1 MALVKKKNDS
11 ILNMNNAVANLN
23 NNIKATTSNIK
34 NTASAVGSGLQT
46 AYNNAADNIADY
58 LPGFTLLG
66 STIKNN
72 ADLRRYKGDQDKAD
86 TELAKY
92 NEAPTYEKSEALQNA
107 IAKRDSLENGDQEIY
122 QKYADPIQNAIDQ
135 VSKYSEF
142 KYDVESD
149 PIWNSIKSQYQR
161 NATMG
166 MREAMGDAAN
176 LTGGYGSSYSQQ
188 AGQQAYQNQIA
199 GMTDIIPELQNSA
212 LNVFQANQNGALNQL
227 GAIDGLME
235 NELNN
240 WRSNRAYFSQK
251 VNDMTDQE
259 FNEYLTQLQQWNTD
273 RSFWNE
279 YRNNAIANQQW
290 ARQMQADNVKWRQE
304 LMYDY
309 VNLGVNS
316 ALKVADLGLD
326 AASLGVQAGNNLL
339 DYDLSRR
346 NIAEEQRQFNSLHP
360 DDALPITSPYTQT
373 LNALTGGKSLADL
386 LGGKLSGTGDSGSG
400 DKKSGN
406 DNSKPKK
413 TDDNVV
419 EKNGV
424 KLKET
429 GERNGTKTYTYA
441 DGDIATVN
449 PNIVADYQANEY
461 KSTGKTTVSLLSQ
474 EEYKKTGDTRSY
486 QEYSKAY
493 NNQYNNR
500 DSLEKLY
507 NSGALSENQ
516 LAAITTGKAYIDDNG
531 VLRKVGK

>member
-23 NNIKATTSNIK
+23 NNIKATASNIK

-92 NEAPTYEKSEALQNA
+92 TDETMPKREYSQELMSNYDRLVSMEDEGKA
-107 IAKRDSLENGDQEIY
+107 IQE
-122 QKYADPIQNAIDQ
+122 KYADPIQNAIDQ
-135 VSKYSEF
+135 LDKYSEF
-142 KYDVESD
+142 KYDVNSD

-212 LNVFQANQNGALNQL
+212 LNVFQANQQGAKTKL
-227 GAIDGLME
+227 DSYKDLMR
-235 NELNN
+235 NELEV
-240 WRSNRAYFSQK
+240 WQTDRDYLLKK
-251 VNDMTDQE
+251 VQDMDDRE
-259 FNEYLTQLQQWNTD
+259 FNQYLTNLQQWNTN

-290 ARQMQADNVKWRQE
+290 ARQQQAENVRWRQE
-304 LMYDY
+304 LLYNY
-309 VNLGVNS
+309 AELGVNS

-326 AASLGVQAGNNLL
+326 AASLGVQAGNSLL

-346 NIAEEQRQFNSLHP
+346 ELGEKQREFNSLHP

-386 LGGKLSGTGDSGSG
+386 LGGKLSSTSPSGTGDSGS
-400 DKKSGN
+400 DVKKSGN

-413 TDDNVV
+413 SDDDGGDDNS
-419 EKNGV
+419 KPKKPGDD
-424 KLKET
+424 
-429 GERNGTKTYTYA
+429 GDSGYISPNGTTYTPS
-441 DGDIATVN
+441 N
-449 PNIVADYQANEY
+449 S
-461 KSTGKTTVSLLSQ
+461 ST
-474 EEYKKTGDTRSY
+474 
-486 QEYSKAY
+486 
-493 NNQYNNR
+493 
-500 DSLEKLY
+500 
-507 NSGALSENQ
+507 
-516 LAAITTGKAYIDDNG
+516 YIDGGAGKKLTYSEWEKSGDKKKYRNYNDYSNKYDASINTTSNYDAMYDKDQITEDQYKELLRGNAKILNG
-531 VLRKVGK
+531 KYYATSYYK

>member
-240 WRSNRAYFSQK
+240 WRSNRAYFYQK
-251 VNDMTDQE
+251 VNDMSEQE
-259 FNEYLTQLQQWNTD
+259 FNEYLTQIQQWNTD
-273 RSFWNE
+273 RSFWND

-290 ARQMQADNVKWRQE
+290 ARQMQAENVKWRQE

-326 AASLGVQAGNNLL
+326 AASLGVQAGNSLL

-346 NIAEEQRQFNSLHP
+346 ELGEKQREFNSLHP

-386 LGGKLSGTGDSGSG
+386 LGGNASGSIGGSATSPSGTGDSGSNV
-400 DKKSGN
+400 KKSGSG

-413 TDDNVV
+413 PDD
-419 EKNGV
+419 
-424 KLKET
+424 
-429 GERNGTKTYTYA
+429 TKPEDYSY
-441 DGDIATVN
+441 IRTVN
-449 PNIVADYQANEY
+449 PQTTDESSGLSKNAVAVSKTLVSKPEFYAYQKRFDQNGEVSGYKDYEDYVY
-461 KSTGKTTVSLLSQ
+461 KRVDEEFRKGKITDK
-474 EEYKKTGDTRSY
+474 E
-486 QEYSKAY
+486 
-493 NNQYNNR
+493 
-500 DSLEKLY
+500 
-507 NSGALSENQ
+507 
-516 LAAITTGKAYIDDNG
+516 AADMLIYYGIE
-531 VLRKVGK
+531 

>member
-23 NNIKATTSNIK
+23 NNIKATASNIK

-72 ADLRRYKGDQDKAD
+72 ADIRRYKGDQAKAD

-107 IAKRDSLENGDQEIY
+107 IAKRDSLEGGDQAIRD
-122 QKYADPIQNAIDQ
+122 KYADPIQNAIDQ

-176 LTGGYGSSYSQQ
+176 LTGGYVSSYSQQ

-212 LNVFQANQNGALNQL
+212 LNVFQGNQQGALNL
-227 GAIDGLME
+227 WNATNSMME
-235 NELNN
+235 REIND
-240 WRSNRAYFSQK
+240 YFTNLEYYRKK

-326 AASLGVQAGNNLL
+326 AASLGVQAGNSLL

-346 NIAEEQRQFNSLHP
+346 ELGEKQREFNSLHP

-373 LNALTGGKSLADL
+373 LNALTGGKSLSDL
-386 LGGKLSGTGDSGSG
+386 LGGKLSSTGDSGS
-400 DKKSGN
+400 DVKKSGN

-413 TDDNVV
+413 PDD
-419 EKNGV
+419 
-424 KLKET
+424 
-429 GERNGTKTYTYA
+429 TKPEDYSY
-441 DGDIATVN
+441 IRTVN
-449 PNIVADYQANEY
+449 PQTADESSGLSKNAVAVSKTLVSEPEFYAHQKRFDQEGKVSGYKDYEDYVY
-461 KSTGKTTVSLLSQ
+461 KRVDEEFRKGKITDK
-474 EEYKKTGDTRSY
+474 E
-486 QEYSKAY
+486 
-493 NNQYNNR
+493 
-500 DSLEKLY
+500 
-507 NSGALSENQ
+507 
-516 LAAITTGKAYIDDNG
+516 AADMLIYYGIE
-531 VLRKVGK
+531 